1 MFNRFAAIALLALV
15 GGGASAADFDQAKL
29 AYDRT
34 QYDEALHI
42 LGAGKGTE
50 VRVLDLRGKAYFMKG
65 DFKRAAECFAEA
77 VRLEPGGSGLHLW
90 LGRAYGRRAE
100 TSSMFTAPGYA
111 SKAGQAFET
120 AVRLNPKN
128 QDALND
134 LFEFYLQAPG
144 FLGGGMDKASALIER
159 IAALD
164 PAERHFAEARLAE
177 EKKQWQT
184 AEAQLRRAADLAPQ
198 QAGRLLDLAKFLAR
212 RGKMQESEMAFQ
224 RAEKINP
231 NSPKVW
237 IARAESYIDAGKNL
251 PEAKRLLEKYLADS
265 TLTPE
270 DRSKAEAQKL
280 LARVNGA

>member
-1 MFNRFAAIALLALV
+1 MLILVAFTLLAF
-15 GGGASAADFDQAKL
+15 SDFDQAKL

-34 QYDEALHI
+34 QYDEALKI
-42 LGAGKGTE
+42 LAQTKSGPVLELKGKS
-50 VRVLDLRGKAYFMKG
+50 YFMKG
-65 DFKRAAECFAEA
+65 DFKRAVELFDQAI
-77 VRLEPGGSGLHLW
+77 RLDPNSSSHYLW

-111 SKAGQAFET
+111 SKARQAFEK
-120 AVRLNPKN
+120 AVQLNPKN

-144 FLGGGMDKASALIER
+144 FLGGGMDKASALVDR

-164 PAERHFAEARLAE
+164 PAEKHFAEARIAE
-177 EKKQWQT
+177 EKKEWNA

-198 QAGRLLDLAKFLAR
+198 QAGRLVDLAKFLAR
-212 RGKMQESEMAFQ
+212 RGKLQESEVAFQ
-224 RAEKINP
+224 RAEKANP

-237 IARAESYIDAGKNL
+237 IERAETYINTGKNL
-251 PEAKRLLEKYLADS
+251 PEAKKLLEKYLAAGN
-265 TLTPE
+265 LTPD
-270 DRSKAEAQKL
+270 DRPKDDARKL